1 MSKKSSNHRKNI
13 IIAHLDLGIGG
24 AEQLV
29 VHVSKLLLESGHNIR
44 ILTTHHDVNHCFEET
59 KPDGELIFRG

>member
-1 MSKKSSNHRKNI
+1 MSNKNNKKKKNI

-29 VHVSKLLLESGHNIR
+29 VHVSKLLLDSGHNVR
-44 ILTTHHDVNHCFEET
+44 IVTTHHDINHCFEET
-59 KPDGELIFRG
+59 KPDGKVA